1 MLSVHK
7 LTKSYGNRFAL
18 DELSFQMRQGEVL
31 FVTGHSGAG
40 KSTLLRLLGLMDR
53 PTSGEIYF
61 HGEPVSQLTPSQ
73 MPLYRRQLGMVF
85 QDHQLLMDRNIFDNV
100 ALPLAIT
107 GAHFKYIEQRV
118 RRVLGLVGLSGRE
131 TYFPHEL
138 STGEQQRVGIAR
150 ALVHKPQLLLADEPT
165 GNLDPD
171 LSLDIMSLF
180 QEFASL
186 GVGVVIATH
195 DITLVGK
202 YAKRLLHLKR
212 GHLYNE
218 ENNAHQMGVLMS

>member
-7 LTKSYGNRFAL
+7 LCKSYGNRFAL

-40 KSTLLRLLGLMDR
+40 KSTLLRLLGLMDQ

-61 HGEPVSQLTPSQ
+61 HGEPVTQLTQ
-73 MPLYRRQLGMVF
+73 AQKPLYRRQLGMVF

-107 GAHFKYIEQRV
+107 GTLFRTIEQRV
-118 RRVLGLVGLSGRE
+118 RRVLSMVGLAGKE
-131 TYFPHEL
+131 TCYPYEL

-180 QEFASL
+180 QEFAAM
-186 GVGVVIATH
+186 GVSVIIATH

-202 YAKRLLHLKR
+202 YAKRLLHLKG

-218 ENNAHQMGVLMS
+218 ENKAHEMGVLV

>member
-40 KSTLLRLLGLMDR
+40 KSTLLRLLGLMDQ

-61 HGEPVSQLTPSQ
+61 QGAPITQLTQSQ
-73 MPLYRRQLGMVF
+73 KPLYRRQLGMVF
-85 QDHQLLMDRNIFDNV
+85 QDHQLLLDRNIFDNV

-107 GAHFKYIEQRV
+107 GARFRYIEQRV
-118 RRVLGLVGLSGRE
+118 QRVLGLVGLGGRE

-180 QEFASL
+180 QEFAAL
-186 GVGVVIATH
+186 GVGVIIATH

-218 ENNAHQMGVLMS
+218 ENASHQMGVLIS